1 MSWYLILYIFSAIV
15 IGTWP
20 TVTLFQGGRSIAAI
34 IYVVLILLVLIF
46 FGLRWFWYGGGDDSS
61 VQWPPVINA
70 CPDYLTFF
78 NRPSSTAASGTTPS
92 CIDLVGVSRNGA
104 LAKWRPEFSTENP
117 PTDDKYFFSLATTS
131 TNATARNQELCS
143 NAIAAGLSWEG
154 VTNGESCYA
163 STGSPINGGGAVC
176 GGAQQSL
183 LKPGPPTPTIP
194 KCDPT

>member
-1 MSWYLILYIFSAIV
+1 MNWYLILYIFSAIV

-20 TVTLFQGGRSIAAI
+20 TVTLLRGGRSIAAI
-34 IYVVLILLVLIF
+34 VYVVLILLVMMF
-46 FGLRWFWYGGGDDSS
+46 FGLRWFWYGGGDEDE

-78 NRPSSTAASGTTPS
+78 NRPSSSSASGTTPS

-104 LAKWRPEFSTENP
+104 LSKWRPEFSTDNP

-131 TNATARNQELCS
+131 TSAAARNQELCS

-163 STGSPINGGGAVC
+163 STGSPLAIGD
-176 GGAQQSL
+176 SSRI
-183 LKPGPPTPTIP
+183 KPGPPTPTIP